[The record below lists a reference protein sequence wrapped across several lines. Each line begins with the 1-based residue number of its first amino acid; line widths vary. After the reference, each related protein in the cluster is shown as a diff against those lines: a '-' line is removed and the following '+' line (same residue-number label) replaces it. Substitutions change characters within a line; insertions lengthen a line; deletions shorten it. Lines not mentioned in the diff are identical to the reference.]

1 MQGNLI
7 EKKKKISVEGTTE
20 GKFDQ
25 NTIYIYILLIC
36 NIYVCA

>member
-1 MQGNLI
+1 MKMQGNLI

-25 NTIYIYILLIC
+25 NTI
-36 NIYVCA
+36 